1 MENTNTVETTAVV
14 EMKKIDGL
22 TETGRVKVAVREALK
37 KQVQDKFFA
46 DWETENDGSLSLALV
61 QDRNG
66 TPIKVRV
73 QLTITAQ
80 EEFAVKGSK
89 KKEVEEVEIPTLF

>member
-1 MENTNTVETTAVV
+1 MENTNTVEL
-14 EMKKIDGL
+14 KKIDGL

-46 DWETENDGSLSLALV
+46 EWETENDGSLSLALV

-80 EEFAVKGSK
+80 ETFATKSSK
-89 KKEVEEVEIPTLF
+89 KKETEEVEIPTLF